1 MAGVRIN
8 GVDSGMDLHVAGDVG
23 MTNIPA
29 LPTNGALMSDE
40 QYDDLRVYVT
50 LVGSPLE
57 KAMLCQM
64 KAMLAGVKAW
74 KNSRDVEWNMRME
87 VETELAEARRQLRM
101 VRGILSVPTS
111 KLNKPDLLNMVKKAL
126 AELPPEPVE
135 VSE

>member
-1 MAGVRIN
+1 MVRISR
-8 GVDSGMDLHVAGDVG
+8 DELGDMVRERTDG
-23 MTNIPA
+23 TDDMNPPI

-40 QYDDLRVYVT
+40 EYDDLRVYVT

-57 KAMLCQM
+57 KAMLRQM

-74 KNSRDVEWNMRME
+74 KNSRDVEWNMRMV

-126 AELPPEPVE
+126 AELPPEPAE

>member
-1 MAGVRIN
+1 MNPPI
-8 GVDSGMDLHVAGDVG
+8 
-23 MTNIPA
+23 

-40 QYDDLRVYVT
+40 EYDDLRVYVT

-57 KAMLCQM
+57 KAMLRQM

-74 KNSRDVEWNMRME
+74 KNSRDVEWNMRMV

-126 AELPPEPVE
+126 AELPPEPAE